1 METLGCEPLAESET
15 SEGPCLRPPSPG
27 FHRPAAPAF
36 QGLSWL
42 VEGGFPNL
50 GRTAAGGGAEP
61 RRRKIRPT
69 PLGKNARPFLVSL
82 WVAKAF

>member
-1 METLGCEPLAESET
+1 MGTLGCEHLAESET

-42 VEGGFPNL
+42 MEGGFREL
-50 GRTAAGGGAEP
+50 VRMAAGGGAEP
-61 RRRKIRPT
+61 RRREIRPT
-69 PLGKNARPFLVSL
+69 PLGKNARPFLASL
-82 WVAKAF
+82 WVAKTF